1 MRCPKSRFP
10 IRIIVFDKPE
20 LIIFVSQGLT
30 LSTASLVLFIIVRLR
45 LIQSQSLNIYLFLP
59 SKPSLLINVFQCQ
72 DCVVFVSRLYFTRT
86 ITHCLLSRVYKILR
100 LQIYQS
106 LTKTKLIKHARDIS
120 HAGPLS
126 KSIAIS
132 KNLIL
137 QCWQV
142 ATWKRPKR

>member
-1 MRCPKSRFP
+1 MGMILLMTCYLVSFL
-10 IRIIVFDKPE
+10 RILSFIIYEHPQSKIIQTGCGDEVRLPQPE
-20 LIIFVSQGLT
+20 AKFFLFV
-30 LSTASLVLFIIVRLR
+30 IVRLR

-106 LTKTKLIKHARDIS
+106 LTKTKLF
-120 HAGPLS
+120 
-126 KSIAIS
+126 
-132 KNLIL
+132 
-137 QCWQV
+137 
-142 ATWKRPKR
+142 